1 MDRRSFITTTVGA
14 LVIPAQA
21 GIHAAQAVIP
31 AEASVIPAEAG
42 TRTQPDLPLV
52 ISTWDHGMAANAA
65 ALAALASGGSVVD
78 AVERGVM
85 VTEADPTNLSV
96 GLSGLP
102 DRDGIVTLDACIMS
116 GDGRAG
122 SACFLQGIKH
132 PISLA
137 RMVMEK
143 TPHVMIVGAGAE
155 RFARE
160 NGMSQLPNALS
171 EGAKKAWEDWLKE
184 QKYKPVIN
192 IENHDTIGLLARDAQ
207 GHMAGACTTSGL
219 AYKIHGRVGDSP
231 IIGAGLFVDDE
242 VGGATCTG
250 LGESVIRT
258 SASTVAVERMRYGAS
273 PQEACEEAIRR
284 IVKKH
289 TNWKE
294 FQVGIL
300 AIDKQGRHGAFALHK
315 GFTYALNREM
325 KSAEAYGE

>member
-1 MDRRSFITTTVGA
+1 
-14 LVIPAQA
+14 
-21 GIHAAQAVIP
+21 
-31 AEASVIPAEAG
+31 
-42 TRTQPDLPLV
+42 
-52 ISTWDHGMAANAA
+52 MAANAA
-65 ALAALASGGSVVD
+65 ALAALSSGGSVVD

-102 DRDGIVTLDACIMS
+102 DRDGIVTLDACIMA

-137 RMVMEK
+137 RLVMEK

-155 RFARE
+155 RFARD
-160 NGMSQLPNALS
+160 NGMTQFPNALS
-171 EGAKKAWEDWLKE
+171 AEAKKAWEQWLTEK
-184 QKYKPVIN
+184 KYKPVIN
-192 IENHDTIGLLARDAQ
+192 IENHDTIGMLARDAQ
-207 GHMAGACTTSGL
+207 GRMAGACTTSGL

-242 VGGATCTG
+242 VGGATSTG

-258 SASTVAVERMRYGAS
+258 SASAVAVERMRYGAT
-273 PQEACEEAIRR
+273 PQEACEEAIKR

-289 TNWKE
+289 DNWKD

-300 AIDKQGRHGAFALHK
+300 AIDKQGRYGAFALHK
-315 GFTYALNREM
+315 GFTYALNNEL
-325 KSAEAYGE
+325 KTADAYGR

>member
-1 MDRRSFITTTVGA
+1 MDRRSFIATSVGA
-14 LVIPAQA
+14 
-21 GIHAAQAVIP
+21 AALATSLADTIAAV
-31 AEASVIPAEAG
+31 ADE
-42 TRTQPDLPLV
+42 PLV

-122 SACFLQGIKH
+122 SACFLQGIAH

-137 RMVMEK
+137 RIVMEK
-143 TPHVMIVGAGAE
+143 TPHVMLVGPGAE

-160 NGMSQLPNALS
+160 NGITQKPNALS
-171 EGAKKAWEDWLKE
+171 AEAKKAWEQWLTEK
-184 QKYKPVIN
+184 KYKPVIN

-207 GHMAGACTTSGL
+207 GRMAGACTTSGL

-258 SASTVAVERMRYGAS
+258 SASTIAVERMRYGAT
-273 PQEACEEAIRR
+273 PQEACEEAIKR

-289 TNWKE
+289 DNWKD

-300 AIDKQGRHGAFALHK
+300 AIDKQGRYGAFALHK
-315 GFTYALNREM
+315 GFTYALNKEL
-325 KSAEAYGE
+325 KTAEAYE

>member
-1 MDRRSFITTTVGA
+1 
-14 LVIPAQA
+14 
-21 GIHAAQAVIP
+21 
-31 AEASVIPAEAG
+31 
-42 TRTQPDLPLV
+42 
-52 ISTWDHGMAANAA
+52 MA
-65 ALAALASGGSVVD
+65 
-78 AVERGVM
+78 
-85 VTEADPTNLSV
+85 
-96 GLSGLP
+96 
-102 DRDGIVTLDACIMS
+102 

-132 PISLA
+132 PVSLA
-137 RMVMEK
+137 RMVMDT

-160 NGMSQLPNALS
+160 NGMKQLPNDLS
-171 EGAKKAWEDWLKE
+171 EAARKAWLEWVKE
-184 QKYKPVIN
+184 KNYKPVIN
-192 IENHDTIGLLARDAQ
+192 IENHDTIGLLARDAK
-207 GHMAGACTTSGL
+207 GRMAGACTTSGL

-258 SASTVAVERMRYGAS
+258 SASTVAVERMRYGAT

-289 TNWKE
+289 PNWKE

-300 AIDKQGRHGAFALHK
+300 AVDKNGRHGAYALQK
-315 GFTYALNREM
+315 GFTYALNREL
-325 KSAEAYGE
+325 KTAEAYS

>member
-1 MDRRSFITTTVGA
+1 MDRRSFIATSVGA
-14 LVIPAQA
+14 
-21 GIHAAQAVIP
+21 AALATSLADTIAAV
-31 AEASVIPAEAG
+31 ADE
-42 TRTQPDLPLV
+42 PLV

-122 SACFLQGIKH
+122 SACFLQGIAH

-143 TPHVMIVGAGAE
+143 TPHVMLVGPGAE

-160 NGMSQLPNALS
+160 NGITQKPNALS
-171 EGAKKAWEDWLKE
+171 AEAKKAWEQWLTEK
-184 QKYKPVIN
+184 KYKPVIN

-207 GHMAGACTTSGL
+207 GRMAGACTTSGL

-258 SASTVAVERMRYGAS
+258 SASTIAVERMRYGAT
-273 PQEACEEAIRR
+273 PQEACEEAIKR

-289 TNWKE
+289 DNWKD

-300 AIDKQGRHGAFALHK
+300 AIDKQGRYGAFALHK
-315 GFTYALNREM
+315 GFTYALNKEL
-325 KSAEAYGE
+325 KTAEAYESIVGK

>member
-1 MDRRSFITTTVGA
+1 MDRRSFIVTTTVGA
-14 LVIPAQA
+14 AALAIPGNADVIPAQHEL
-21 GIHAAQAVIP
+21 HAQ
-31 AEASVIPAEAG
+31 S
-42 TRTQPDLPLV
+42 DSPLV

-85 VTEADPTNLSV
+85 VTESDPTNLSV

-102 DRDGIVTLDACIMS
+102 DRDGIVTLDACIMA

-122 SACFLQGIKH
+122 SACFLQGIAH

-137 RMVMEK
+137 RMVMDK
-143 TPHVMIVGAGAE
+143 TPHVMLVGAGAE

-160 NGMSQLPNALS
+160 NGIVQKSNTLS
-171 EGAKKAWEDWLKE
+171 AEAKKAWEKWLREK
-184 QKYKPVIN
+184 KYNPIIN

-207 GHMAGACTTSGL
+207 GRMAGACTTSGL

-273 PQEACEEAIRR
+273 PQEACEEAIKR

-289 TNWKE
+289 DNWKD

-315 GFTYALNREM
+315 GFTYALNQEL
-325 KSAEAYGE
+325 KKAQAYDQ

>member
-1 MDRRSFITTTVGA
+1 MDRRSFIATTTVGA
-14 LVIPAQA
+14 AALAIPGNAHVIPSQA
-21 GIHAAQAVIP
+21 ETSLQ
-31 AEASVIPAEAG
+31 S
-42 TRTQPDLPLV
+42 DLPLV

-85 VTEADPTNLSV
+85 VTESDPTNLSV

-122 SACFLQGIKH
+122 SACFLQGIAH

-137 RMVMEK
+137 RMVMDK
-143 TPHVMIVGAGAE
+143 TPHVMLVGAGAE

-160 NGMSQLPNALS
+160 NGITQKQNSLS
-171 EGAKKAWEDWLKE
+171 AEAKKAWEKWLTEKN
-184 QKYKPVIN
+184 YNPIIN

-207 GHMAGACTTSGL
+207 GRMAGACTTSGL

-231 IIGAGLFVDDE
+231 IIGAGLFIDDE

-258 SASTVAVERMRYGAS
+258 SASTVAVERMRYGAT
-273 PQEACEEAIRR
+273 PQEACEEAIKR

-289 TNWKE
+289 DNWKD

-300 AIDKQGRHGAFALHK
+300 AIDKQGRYGAFALHK
-315 GFTYALNREM
+315 GFTYALNQEL
-325 KSAEAYGE
+325 KTAQAYDQ

>member
-1 MDRRSFITTTVGA
+1 MHRRSFLATSVGVAA
-14 LVIPAQA
+14 LA
-21 GIHAAQAVIP
+21 GELPRALAAADD
-31 AEASVIPAEAG
+31 AE
-42 TRTQPDLPLV
+42 PLV
-52 ISTWDHGMAANAA
+52 ISTWDHGIAANAA
-65 ALAALASGGSVVD
+65 ALKTLASGGSVVD
-78 AVERGVM
+78 AVEHGVM

-102 DRDGIVTLDACIMS
+102 DRDGVVTLDACIMA

-137 RMVMEK
+137 RMVMDK

-160 NGMSQLPNALS
+160 NGMKQLPNDLS
-171 EGAKKAWEDWLKE
+171 EAARKAWQQWVKE
-184 QKYKPVIN
+184 KNYKPVIN
-192 IENHDTIGLLARDAQ
+192 IENHDTIGLLARDSR
-207 GHMAGACTTSGL
+207 GRMAGACTTSGL

-258 SASTVAVERMRYGAS
+258 GASTVAVERMRYGAT

-289 TNWKE
+289 ANWKE

-300 AIDKQGRHGAFALHK
+300 AVDNNGRHGAYALQK
-315 GFTYALNREM
+315 GFTYALNNEL
-325 KSAEAYGE
+325 KTAEAYGG

>member
-1 MDRRSFITTTVGA
+1 MDRRSFIATSVGA
-14 LVIPAQA
+14 
-21 GIHAAQAVIP
+21 AALATSLADTIAAV
-31 AEASVIPAEAG
+31 G
-42 TRTQPDLPLV
+42 DDPLV

-65 ALAALASGGSVVD
+65 ALAALVSGGSVVD

-122 SACFLQGIKH
+122 SACFLQGIAH

-143 TPHVMIVGAGAE
+143 TPHVMLVGAGAE

-160 NGMSQLPNALS
+160 NGITQKPNALS
-171 EGAKKAWEDWLKE
+171 AEAKKAWEQWLTEK
-184 QKYKPVIN
+184 KYKPVIN

-207 GHMAGACTTSGL
+207 GRMAGACTTSGL

-258 SASTVAVERMRYGAS
+258 SASTIAVERMRYGAT
-273 PQEACEEAIRR
+273 PQEACEEAIKR

-289 TNWKE
+289 DNWKD

-300 AIDKQGRHGAFALHK
+300 AIDKQGRYGAFALHK
-315 GFTYALNREM
+315 GFTYALNKEL
-325 KSAEAYGE
+325 KTAGAYG

>member
-1 MDRRSFITTTVGA
+1 MDRRSFIATSVGA
-14 LVIPAQA
+14 
-21 GIHAAQAVIP
+21 AALATSLADTIAAV
-31 AEASVIPAEAG
+31 ADE
-42 TRTQPDLPLV
+42 PLV

-122 SACFLQGIKH
+122 SACFLQGIAH

-143 TPHVMIVGAGAE
+143 TPHVMLVGAGAE

-160 NGMSQLPNALS
+160 NGITQKPNALS
-171 EGAKKAWEDWLKE
+171 AEAKKAWEQWLTEK
-184 QKYKPVIN
+184 KYKPVIN

-207 GHMAGACTTSGL
+207 GRMAGACTTSGL
-219 AYKIHGRVGDSP
+219 AYKVHGRVGDSP

-258 SASTVAVERMRYGAS
+258 SASTIAVERMRYGAT
-273 PQEACEEAIRR
+273 PQEACEEAIKR

-289 TNWKE
+289 DNWKD

-300 AIDKQGRHGAFALHK
+300 AIDKQGRYGAFALHK
-315 GFTYALNREM
+315 GFTFALNKEL
-325 KSAEAYGE
+325 KTAEAYGR

>member
-1 MDRRSFITTTVGA
+1 MLRRSFLATSVGVAA
-14 LVIPAQA
+14 LA
-21 GIHAAQAVIP
+21 GELPRALAAAAD
-31 AEASVIPAEAG
+31 AE
-42 TRTQPDLPLV
+42 PLV
-52 ISTWDHGMAANAA
+52 ISTWDHGIAANAA
-65 ALAALASGGSVVD
+65 ALKTLASGGSVVD
-78 AVERGVM
+78 AVEHGVM

-132 PISLA
+132 PVSLA
-137 RMVMEK
+137 RMVMDT

-160 NGMSQLPNALS
+160 NGMKQLPNDLS
-171 EGAKKAWEDWLKE
+171 EAARKAWQEWVKE
-184 QKYKPVIN
+184 KNYKPVIN
-192 IENHDTIGLLARDAQ
+192 IENHDTIGLLARDAK
-207 GHMAGACTTSGL
+207 GRMAGACTTSGL

-258 SASTVAVERMRYGAS
+258 SASTVAVERMRYGAT

-289 TNWKE
+289 PNWKE

-300 AIDKQGRHGAFALHK
+300 AVDKNGRHGAYALQK
-315 GFTYALNREM
+315 GFTYALNQTL
-325 KSAEAYGE
+325 KTAESYS

>member
-1 MDRRSFITTTVGA
+1 MDRRSFIATSVGA
-14 LVIPAQA
+14 
-21 GIHAAQAVIP
+21 AALATSLADTIAAV
-31 AEASVIPAEAG
+31 ADE
-42 TRTQPDLPLV
+42 PLV

-122 SACFLQGIKH
+122 SACFLQGIAH

-143 TPHVMIVGAGAE
+143 TPHVMLVGPGAE

-160 NGMSQLPNALS
+160 NGITQKPNALS
-171 EGAKKAWEDWLKE
+171 AEAKKAWEQWLTEK
-184 QKYKPVIN
+184 KYKPVIN

-207 GHMAGACTTSGL
+207 GRMAGACTTSGL

-258 SASTVAVERMRYGAS
+258 SASTIAVERMRYGAT
-273 PQEACEEAIRR
+273 PQEACEEAIKR

-289 TNWKE
+289 DNWKD

-300 AIDKQGRHGAFALHK
+300 AIDKQGRYGAFALHK
-315 GFTYALNREM
+315 GFTYALNKEL
-325 KSAEAYGE
+325 KTAEAYE

>member
-1 MDRRSFITTTVGA
+1 MLRRSFLATSIGVAA
-14 LVIPAQA
+14 LARELPRALAAA
-21 GIHAAQAVIP
+21 GD
-31 AEASVIPAEAG
+31 AE
-42 TRTQPDLPLV
+42 PLV
-52 ISTWDHGMAANAA
+52 ISTWDHGIAANAA
-65 ALAALASGGSVVD
+65 ALKTLASGGSVVD
-78 AVERGVM
+78 AVEHGVM

-102 DRDGIVTLDACIMS
+102 DRDGIVTLDACIMA

-132 PISLA
+132 PVSLA
-137 RMVMEK
+137 RMVMDT

-160 NGMSQLPNALS
+160 NGMKQLPNDLS
-171 EGAKKAWEDWLKE
+171 KAARKAWQEWVKE
-184 QKYKPVIN
+184 KNYKPVIN
-192 IENHDTIGLLARDAQ
+192 IENHDTIGLLARDSR
-207 GHMAGACTTSGL
+207 GRMAGACTTSGL

-258 SASTVAVERMRYGAS
+258 SASTVAVERMRYGAT

-289 TNWKE
+289 PNWKE

-300 AIDKQGRHGAFALHK
+300 AVDKDGRHGAYALQK
-315 GFTYALNREM
+315 GFTYALNREL
-325 KSAEAYGE
+325 KTAEAYS